1 MRVFVHASAVG
12 IVTIRPAK
20 LAINSDITAQA
31 DGDGG
36 FAVLGHGERREGA

>member
-1 MRVFVHASAVG
+1 MRVFIHASAVG
-12 IVTIRPAK
+12 PATIRPAK
-20 LAINSDITAQA
+20 LAINSDITALA